1 MSLNDWC
8 NFGCNA
14 MFEYGWEEW
23 YRTLAASEQTILRH
37 QAVIEFGP
45 L

>member
-1 MSLNDWC
+1 MSLSDWC
-8 NFGCNA
+8 SFGSNT
-14 MFEYGWEEW
+14 MFALGWEEW
-23 YRTLAASEQTILRH
+23 YRTLAASEQTNLRH